1 MTRAAS
7 ERLRGGRGFTLVE
20 LMIAI
25 GITAA
30 IAAAVAGSFARVE
43 RASEVARAQEERFSA
58 ARLALTRMA
67 REISMAFISDHFD
80 GAQYRERPTLFRG
93 REDQLLFT
101 SMAHVRLYLD
111 AKESDQAVIEYSVES
126 DPDHPGEEA
135 LLRREKP
142 RIDDEPDRGG
152 RRDLVADHVTAL
164 RFQYWDS
171 KRKDWVREWTTRST
185 EHAEELPQRVRIEL
199 EMALADKRTEK
210 LVTEARIELT
220 KPLAY

>member
-101 SMAHVRLYLD
+101 SMSHVRLYLD

-152 RRDLVADHVTAL
+152 RKDVLCGRVSKL
-164 RFQYWDS
+164 RLRYWD
-171 KRKDWVREWTTRST
+171 RTRQEWVREWSTRST
-185 EHAEELPQRVRIEL
+185 DHPNDLPTRVRIEL
-199 EMALADKRTEK
+199 DLQMPFGKPETFATETRIALQR
-210 LVTEARIELT
+210 
-220 KPLAY
+220 PLDF